1 VKLKRAKAKAK
12 ARAKARW
19 IRFAHKA
26 FCSLRSI

>member
-1 VKLKRAKAKAK
+1 VKLKRAK
-12 ARAKARW
+12 AKARW

>member
-1 VKLKRAKAKAK
+1 VKLKRAKAKA
-12 ARAKARW
+12 RAWW